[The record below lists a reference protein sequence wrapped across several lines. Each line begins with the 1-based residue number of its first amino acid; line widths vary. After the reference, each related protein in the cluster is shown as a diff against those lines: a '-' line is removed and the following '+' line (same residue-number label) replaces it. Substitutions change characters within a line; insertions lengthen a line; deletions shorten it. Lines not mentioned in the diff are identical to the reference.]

1 MTKNPN
7 HVNAQNEREFS
18 SSVSITDAC
27 TTSFDDIRDTLLTIL
42 WNKLYQ
48 NKKKSNPL
56 QPLQYEIF
64 KVIYIAS
71 LYLQKKPQMKLQKPA
86 AIYYINE
93 DF

>member
-7 HVNAQNEREFS
+7 HVNAQKEWEFA

-27 TTSFDDIRDTLLTIL
+27 TTSFDDIRRYFTNNSVKHALP
-42 WNKLYQ
+42 K
-48 NKKKSNPL
+48 KKKSNPL

-71 LYLQKKPQMKLQKPA
+71 LYLKKNPDETAETSCNLL
-86 AIYYINE
+86 Y
-93 DF
+93 

>member
-1 MTKNPN
+1 M
-7 HVNAQNEREFS
+7 HVQLLL
-18 SSVSITDAC
+18 
-27 TTSFDDIRDTLLTIL
+27 TTSGDTLLTIL
-42 WNKLYQ
+42 WNKLNQ
-48 NKKKSNPL
+48 NKRKKTNSL

-71 LYLQKKPQMKLQKPA
+71 LYLKKKQMKLQKPA

>member
-1 MTKNPN
+1 M
-7 HVNAQNEREFS
+7 HVQLLL
-18 SSVSITDAC
+18 
-27 TTSFDDIRDTLLTIL
+27 TTSGDTLLTIL
-42 WNKLYQ
+42 WNTLYQ

-56 QPLQYEIF
+56 QPLQYQIF

-71 LYLQKKPQMKLQKPA
+71 LYLKKKTQMKLQKPA

>member
-1 MTKNPN
+1 MY
-7 HVNAQNEREFS
+7 HF
-18 SSVSITDAC
+18 
-27 TTSFDDIRDTLLTIL
+27 FDDIRDTLLTIL